1 MLLKNELTELSF
13 TSFLNGYFS
22 TVRVVKLV
30 YSPQWFFGK
39 DILIDIVSI
48 FVLLLIAFFSIKYY
62 NIKKNRNYIYLTLSF
77 VILAAS
83 FLAKILIN
91 FNVYYKVIETQDLG
105 VISAVYQ
112 GMKATHSIFITSFVI
127 YWLSTLFGYY
137 ILYSIYQN
145 QSLSNFLFGAYLISV
160 STYISYPDYRTFH
173 LTLLVI
179 LSLITALHLKRYLNN
194 KYLAT
199 KLLALSFGIITLSQ
213 IFFILIDWNINLYVT
228 GELIQLVGYISLLFT
243 FIMVLKYGRQAN
255 KDRHNW

>member
-112 GMKATHSIFITSFVI
+112 SMKATHSIFITSLVV

-145 QSLSNFLFGAYLISV
+145 QSLSNFFFKSSANSPSFSIVMSLVFSPSFSKNLKLKAKSSRVSSPCPGPISTIV
-160 STYISYPDYRTFH
+160 SSLSISR
-173 LTLLVI
+173 
-179 LSLITALHLKRYLNN
+179 
-194 KYLAT
+194 
-199 KLLALSFGIITLSQ
+199 
-213 IFFILIDWNINLYVT
+213 
-228 GELIQLVGYISLLFT
+228 
-243 FIMVLKYGRQAN
+243 
-255 KDRHNW
+255 